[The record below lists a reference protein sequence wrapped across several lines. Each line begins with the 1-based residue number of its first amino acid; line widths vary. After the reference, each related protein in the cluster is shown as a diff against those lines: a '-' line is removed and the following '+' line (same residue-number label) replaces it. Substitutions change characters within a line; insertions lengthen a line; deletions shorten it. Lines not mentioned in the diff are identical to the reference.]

1 MKREFTLKELV
12 KKYGSDAQKESLKKK
27 GNLSGKEFS
36 ILIKSVEQEWE
47 SYTVEGRGSKRIIIC
62 TGKRSR
68 KAERVDKRSNN
79 GKGQLIGEF
88 ELSSLVVNYLIQ
100 NNNKVSPMSTT
111 RWINELTIV
120 DNKLIGALYGER
132 SIHLQKLQGQFRKGV
147 KNYNQSDSDIDML
160 DEFLQ
165 TFFRHLKSSLVSVFN
180 KLSKA
185 KVISYKKEQ
194 WCCTNKGRY
203 RKLKKQEI
211 KTIADIRNK
220 LLFFHE
226 LEVKDLFK
234 KNMKEV
240 KAFKKGFDKQ
250 LEEQLGL
257 KFYYDAHLCVLQN
270 GDLDMRE
277 YLDRLQEKDVLNFT
291 HNLTERHALIM
302 IEVFKDMHGERSLEL
317 AKVRQENNTNKSDS
331 SRIKCLKI
339 LKQYAPMWEQL
350 LKYFKCKSSM
360 KSNPAAFEKV
370 VIQANVNELSISHGI
385 SEVEGAT
392 SIEKWEEDAYIN
404 EKEASFRITL
414 SRKDGDGECIR
425 NAVVTKSIA
434 ETFEYCN
441 IEKNCEYLAAME
453 DIRGEIREYEDKYGD
468 KAMDHMTLAAVI
480 RDLTRNVT
488 AEEVIAEFEHELQC
502 KKEREKKEWDK
513 LFEGGW
519 SAKQEVTTNNPL
531 ETFQGIRYGRI

>member
-1 MKREFTLKELV
+1 M
-12 KKYGSDAQKESLKKK
+12 
-27 GNLSGKEFS
+27 
-36 ILIKSVEQEWE
+36 
-47 SYTVEGRGSKRIIIC
+47 
-62 TGKRSR
+62 
-68 KAERVDKRSNN
+68 
-79 GKGQLIGEF
+79 
-88 ELSSLVVNYLIQ
+88 
-100 NNNKVSPMSTT
+100 
-111 RWINELTIV
+111 
-120 DNKLIGALYGER
+120 
-132 SIHLQKLQGQFRKGV
+132 
-147 KNYNQSDSDIDML
+147 
-160 DEFLQ
+160 
-165 TFFRHLKSSLVSVFN
+165 
-180 KLSKA
+180 
-185 KVISYKKEQ
+185 
-194 WCCTNKGRY
+194 
-203 RKLKKQEI
+203 
-211 KTIADIRNK
+211 
-220 LLFFHE
+220 
-226 LEVKDLFK
+226 
-234 KNMKEV
+234 
-240 KAFKKGFDKQ
+240 
-250 LEEQLGL
+250 GL

-270 GDLDMRE
+270 GDLDIRE

-291 HNLTERHALIM
+291 HNLTERYALIM

-370 VIQANVNELSISHGI
+370 VIQAKVNELSISHGI
-385 SEVEGAT
+385 SEVEGVT
-392 SIEKWEEDAYIN
+392 SIEKWEEAAYIN

-441 IEKNCEYLAAME
+441 IEQNYEYLAAME

-468 KAMDHMTLAAVI
+468 KAMDHMTLDAVI

-488 AEEVIAEFEHELQC
+488 AEEMIAEFEHELQC
-502 KKEREKKEWDK
+502 KKEQEKKEWDK